1 MSTCTRR
8 YAVPH
13 PLCPVL
19 VSRPLTAQG
28 LAGLVQ
34 VRGAILV
41 DYRGV
46 TAVPLRSDDLLRRLG
61 PRQYWQCYAPA
72 VDRIHTQL
80 RRCPILV
87 LDESP
92 ERTAATAAYLQDR
105 IWCAVEPISW

>member
-1 MSTCTRR
+1 MSRFTI
-8 YAVPH
+8 PH

-19 VSRPLTAQG
+19 ITRPLTAQG

-46 TAVPLRSDDLLRRLG
+46 TKAPLRSDDLLRRLG
-61 PRQYWQCYAPA
+61 PRQYWQCFAPVA
-72 VDRIHTQL
+72 DRIDAQL

-87 LDESP
+87 LDDTP
-92 ERTAATAAYLQDR
+92 ECTAATAAYLQDR
-105 IWCAVEPISW
+105 IGCAVQPISW